1 MGIEDLWT
9 ADITF
14 FDAILR
20 LCAAIVLSGA
30 IGFELEW
37 AGRAAGLRTHMMVG
51 LASTLFTIIAFE
63 MFSWIRSLEEQPAA
77 DPLRLLE
84 AITAGVAFLAAGSI
98 FRNEERVKGL
108 TTGAGLWMCGAVGM
122 ASGQGYLGLAAL
134 ATAIAVAILAIIR
147 QFEP

>member
-1 MGIEDLWT
+1 M
-9 ADITF
+9 
-14 FDAILR
+14 
-20 LCAAIVLSGA
+20 
-30 IGFELEW
+30 
-37 AGRAAGLRTHMMVG
+37 
-51 LASTLFTIIAFE
+51 
-63 MFSWIRSLEEQPAA
+63 
-77 DPLRLLE
+77 LE

-122 ASGQGYLGLAAL
+122 AAGQGYLWLAAL